1 MSNYENLTIGELLNT
16 NNSEILN
23 SVLFQL
29 QVYRKEIGS
38 HASHMLYF
46 SRKVSSSSKL
56 MPKLPNTWPVQI
68 LILKQAKIIRLL
80 LNQKQL
86 DFIPI
91 MKIASG
97 DLIFKI

>member
-1 MSNYENLTIGELLNT
+1 MAHKVNGLESSASRNFLVG
-16 NNSEILN
+16 NSRFIW
-23 SVLFQL
+23 
-29 QVYRKEIGS
+29 
-38 HASHMLYF
+38 YF
-46 SRKVSSSSKL
+46 SQKVSSSSKS